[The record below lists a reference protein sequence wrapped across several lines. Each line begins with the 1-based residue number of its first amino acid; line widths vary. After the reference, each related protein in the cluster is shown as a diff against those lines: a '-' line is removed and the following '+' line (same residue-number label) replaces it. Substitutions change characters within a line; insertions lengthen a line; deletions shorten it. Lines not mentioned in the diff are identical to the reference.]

1 MIWVSVFLIGV
12 TCWLVHTHIQ
22 DEPRVC
28 VYTHLRRNITAC
40 LFKEQEKPSKALAL
54 RVMVRRI

>member
-1 MIWVSVFLIGV
+1 MIWVSIFLVGV

-28 VYTHLRRNITAC
+28 VYTHLRRNVTC
-40 LFKEQEKPSKALAL
+40 LLEAKEKASKALAL
-54 RVMVRRI
+54 RVMVNRW